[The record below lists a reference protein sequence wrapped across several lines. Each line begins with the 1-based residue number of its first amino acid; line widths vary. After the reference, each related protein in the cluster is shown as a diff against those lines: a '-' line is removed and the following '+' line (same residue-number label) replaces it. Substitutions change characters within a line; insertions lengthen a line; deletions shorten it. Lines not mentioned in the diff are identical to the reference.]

1 MKQDKAKQMKHPDRL
16 SSYWLSQ
23 SGLCVL
29 IALTGILYNFG
40 MLANP
45 YFEGV
50 LIDTIQA
57 NSSDSSRVLQV
68 TLVFVVTIFLCMV
81 FRALKRYFV
90 RRFANN
96 AKLTIRHI
104 LYNNIL
110 NTKAIDLEKE
120 NIGTLLTRCQ
130 SDCFQAVEGM
140 RKLTTEIF
148 DTIFLFLFYIIYLF
162 LFDGKMTL
170 CALIPVAIGILF
182 AFLMRKRI
190 YQVSAE
196 AKKINSTLSTETF
209 SLFDHALMFRL
220 YSRDE
225 DNLAH
230 YDKTLKEYEKKNVRS
245 SLLTTTT
252 VPISNLIALI
262 GLIPIIY
269 LGTGYVIEGGNLTAP
284 IPELMKTTWTI
295 GSFSTYITTF
305 VLLASKASHTANLFS
320 SVEKGLSSWKRIK
333 PYIKPYEEYP
343 HAVSREED
351 GLVLKDFGIKVD
363 KSDVLFEHLN
373 LEARKGEIIALT
385 GPIAS
390 GKSAFGKVFLQD
402 LPYEGSLVLFGE
414 ELKDYSLGEIKG
426 NITYMGH
433 RSELLTTTIKENIS
447 YGESKD
453 VLPYLHMVSFDQ
465 DFESLPEK
473 ENTIVGNEGI
483 KLSGGQQERIA
494 LARTFYHHKGF
505 VILDDPFASVDIKTE
520 HEIMKSLREEAKDCI
535 LLFISHRLSYF
546 PYCDKV
552 LVINQDKTIS
562 LGTHESLLNN
572 NPTYQQLYALQ
583 KKEVS
588 HE

>member
-1 MKQDKAKQMKHPDRL
+1 MKQDKSKSIRNPERL

-23 SGLCVL
+23 FGLCVL
-29 IALTGILYNFG
+29 ITLTGILYNFG

-50 LIDTIQA
+50 LIDTIQE
-57 NSSDSSRVLQV
+57 NTSDENRVIQV
-68 TLVFVVTIFLCMV
+68 TLLFVITIFCTMV

-96 AKLTIRHI
+96 TKLTIRHI

-148 DTIFLFLFYIIYLF
+148 DTLFLFLFYIVYLF

-170 CALIPVAIGILF
+170 FALIPVAAGILF

-190 YQVSAE
+190 YQASAE
-196 AKKINSTLSTETF
+196 AKKINSALSGETF
-209 SLFDHALMFRL
+209 SLFDHSLMFRL

-252 VPISNLIALI
+252 VPISNIIALI
-262 GLIPIIY
+262 GLIPILY
-269 LGTGYVIEGGNLTAP
+269 LGTGYVIEGGNLSAP
-284 IPELMKTTWTI
+284 IPQLMKSDWTI
-295 GSFSTYITTF
+295 GSFTTYITTF

-333 PYIKPYEEYP
+333 PYIKPYREYP
-343 HAVSREED
+343 HAIPREGD
-351 GLVLKDFGIKVD
+351 SLVLKDFGIKVNQE
-363 KSDVLFEHLN
+363 DVLFEHLN
-373 LEARKGEIIALT
+373 LEAKKGEILALT

-390 GKSAFGKVFLQD
+390 GKSAFGKVFLKD
-402 LPYEGSLVLFGE
+402 LPYEGSLVLFDK
-414 ELKDYSLGEIKG
+414 ELKDYSLSEIKG

-433 RSELLTTTIKENIS
+433 RSELLTTSIKENIS
-447 YGESKD
+447 YGEKKD
-453 VLPYLHMVSFDQ
+453 VLPYLKAVSFTE
-465 DFESLPEK
+465 DFASLPEK

-483 KLSGGQQERIA
+483 RLSGGQQERIA
-494 LARTFYHHKGF
+494 LARTFYHHKGM

-552 LVINQDKTIS
+552 LVINPDKTIS
-562 LGTHESLLNN
+562 IGNHDSLLQE
-572 NPTYQQLYALQ
+572 NPTYQQLYSLQ
-583 KKEVS
+583 KKEGNR
-588 HE
+588 

>member
-1 MKQDKAKQMKHPDRL
+1 MKQDKSKRLRHPERL
-16 SSYWLSQ
+16 FSYWLSQ
-23 SGLCVL
+23 FGLCVL
-29 IALTGILYNFG
+29 ITLTGILYNFG

-45 YFEGV
+45 CFEGV
-50 LIDTIQA
+50 LIDTIQVS
-57 NSSDSSRVLQV
+57 SSDASRVLQV
-68 TLVFVVTIFLCMV
+68 TLLFVITIFGTMV
-81 FRALKRYFV
+81 FRGLKRYFV

-96 AKLTIRHI
+96 TKLTIRHI

-148 DTIFLFLFYIIYLF
+148 DTLFLFFFYIVYLF
-162 LFDGKMTL
+162 LFDVKMTL
-170 CALIPVAIGILF
+170 FALIPVAIGILF

-190 YQVSAE
+190 YQASAE
-196 AKKINSTLSTETF
+196 AKKINSTLSGETF
-209 SLFDHALMFRL
+209 SLFNHSLMFRL

-252 VPISNLIALI
+252 VPISNVIALI

-269 LGTGYVIEGGNLTAP
+269 LGTGYVIEGGNLSAP
-284 IPELMKTTWTI
+284 IPQLMKTTWTI
-295 GSFSTYITTF
+295 GSFTTYITTF

-333 PYIKPYEEYP
+333 PYIEPYKDYP
-343 HAVSREED
+343 HSIQREGD
-351 GLVLKDFGIKVD
+351 TLVLKDFGIKVSETD
-363 KSDVLFEHLN
+363 TLFAHVN
-373 LEARKGEIIALT
+373 LEAKKGEILALT

-402 LPYEGSLVLFGE
+402 LPYEGSVILFDK
-414 ELKDYSLGEIKG
+414 ELKNYSISEIKG

-433 RSELLTTTIKENIS
+433 RSELLTTSIKENIS
-447 YGESKD
+447 YGEKKD
-453 VLPYLHMVSFDQ
+453 VLPYLKAVSFTK

-483 KLSGGQQERIA
+483 RLSGGQQERIA
-494 LARTFYHHKGF
+494 LARTFYHHKGM

-552 LVINQDKTIS
+552 LVINPDKTIS
-562 LGTHESLLNN
+562 IGTHDSLLKE
-572 NPTYQQLYALQ
+572 NPTYQQLYSLQ
-583 KKEVS
+583 KKEVNR
-588 HE
+588 

>member
-1 MKQDKAKQMKHPDRL
+1 MKQDKSKRLRHPERL

-23 SGLCVL
+23 FGLCVL
-29 IALTGILYNFG
+29 ITLTGILYNFG

-50 LIDTIQA
+50 LIDTIQVS
-57 NSSDSSRVLQV
+57 SSDASRVLQV
-68 TLVFVVTIFLCMV
+68 TLLFVITIFGTMV
-81 FRALKRYFV
+81 FRGLKRYFV

-96 AKLTIRHI
+96 TKLTIRHI

-148 DTIFLFLFYIIYLF
+148 DTLFLFFFYIVYLF
-162 LFDGKMTL
+162 LFDVKMTL
-170 CALIPVAIGILF
+170 FALIPVAIGILF

-190 YQVSAE
+190 YQASAE
-196 AKKINSTLSTETF
+196 AKKINSTLSGETF
-209 SLFDHALMFRL
+209 SLFDHSLMFRL

-252 VPISNLIALI
+252 VPISNVIALI

-269 LGTGYVIEGGNLTAP
+269 LGTGYVIEGGNLFAP
-284 IPELMKTTWTI
+284 IPQLMKTTWTI
-295 GSFSTYITTF
+295 GSFTTYITTF

-333 PYIKPYEEYP
+333 PYIEPYKEYP
-343 HAVSREED
+343 HAIQRE
-351 GLVLKDFGIKVD
+351 GGTLVLKDFGIKVSETD
-363 KSDVLFEHLN
+363 TLFAHVN
-373 LEARKGEIIALT
+373 LEAKKGEILALT

-402 LPYEGSLVLFGE
+402 LPYEGSVILFDK
-414 ELKDYSLGEIKG
+414 ELKNYSISEIKG

-433 RSELLTTTIKENIS
+433 RSELLTTSIKENIS
-447 YGESKD
+447 YGEKKD
-453 VLPYLHMVSFDQ
+453 VLPYLKAVSFTK

-483 KLSGGQQERIA
+483 RLSGGQQERIA
-494 LARTFYHHKGF
+494 LARTFYHHKGM

-552 LVINQDKTIS
+552 LVINPDKTIS
-562 LGTHESLLNN
+562 IGTHDSLLKE
-572 NPTYQQLYALQ
+572 NPTYQQLYSLQ
-583 KKEVS
+583 KKEVNR
-588 HE
+588 

>member
-1 MKQDKAKQMKHPDRL
+1 MKQDKSKSIQHPERL
-16 SSYWLSQ
+16 SSYWSSQ
-23 SGLCVL
+23 FGLCVL
-29 IALTGILYNFG
+29 ITLTGILYNFG

-50 LIDTIQA
+50 LIDTIQE
-57 NSSDSSRVLQV
+57 NTSDENRVLKV
-68 TLVFVVTIFLCMV
+68 TLLFVITIFGTMV

-96 AKLTIRHI
+96 TNLTIRHI

-148 DTIFLFLFYIIYLF
+148 DTLFLFFFYIVYLF
-162 LFDGKMTL
+162 LFDVKMTL
-170 CALIPVAIGILF
+170 FALIPVAIGILF

-190 YQVSAE
+190 YQASAE
-196 AKKINSTLSTETF
+196 AKKINSTLSGETF
-209 SLFDHALMFRL
+209 SLFDHSLMFRL

-252 VPISNLIALI
+252 VPISNVIALI

-269 LGTGYVIEGGNLTAP
+269 LGTGYVIEGGNLSAP
-284 IPELMKTTWTI
+284 IPQLMKTTWTI
-295 GSFSTYITTF
+295 GSFTTYITTF

-333 PYIKPYEEYP
+333 PYIEPYKEYP
-343 HAVSREED
+343 HAIQRE
-351 GLVLKDFGIKVD
+351 GGTLVLKDFGIKVSETD
-363 KSDVLFEHLN
+363 TLFAHVN
-373 LEARKGEIIALT
+373 LEAKKGEILALT

-402 LPYEGSLVLFGE
+402 LPYEGSVILFDK
-414 ELKDYSLGEIKG
+414 ELKNYSISEIKG

-433 RSELLTTTIKENIS
+433 RSELLTTSIKENIS
-447 YGESKD
+447 YGEKKD
-453 VLPYLHMVSFDQ
+453 VLPYLKAVSFTK

-483 KLSGGQQERIA
+483 RLSGGQQERIA
-494 LARTFYHHKGF
+494 LARTFYHHKGM

-520 HEIMKSLREEAKDCI
+520 HEIMKSLR
-535 LLFISHRLSYF
+535 
-546 PYCDKV
+546 
-552 LVINQDKTIS
+552 
-562 LGTHESLLNN
+562 
-572 NPTYQQLYALQ
+572 
-583 KKEVS
+583 
-588 HE
+588 